1 MTTIHRYTN
10 DYPKISRMVSDGG
23 DYVWIA
29 YEKDSD
35 GVCHVQKVSANALD
49 QVYFDLEVEA
59 ERIVDME
66 ANDNQ
71 LYVLLG
77 NSTYLAIGYGAN
89 DPLTNITTFAR
100 PATMLEEPVALCID
114 DGNDVINILLPGSSS
129 ATNAI
134 VYRFNTSSAIL
145 IETIAVRVANIRIV
159 EARDISL
166 DANDNLW
173 IVTYT
178 NPTKL
183 IRMWFASGGWKFAF
197 TNIT

>member
-35 GVCHVQKVSANALD
+35 GICHVQKVSANALD

-59 ERIVDME
+59 ETIVDME
-66 ANDNQ
+66 ATENF
-71 LYVLLG
+71 LYVLFA
-77 NSTYLAIGYGAN
+77 NSTYLATMYSAN
-89 DPLTNITTFAR
+89 DPLSTSTNFNR
-100 PATMLEEPVALCID
+100 PASFVEEAVALSAD
-114 DGNDVINILLPGSSS
+114 EGNNRLNILTPGDSS
-129 ATNAI
+129 ATNAL
-134 VYRFNTSSAIL
+134 VYRFNTSSAAL
-145 IETIAVRVANIRIV
+145 VETIAVRVANIRIV

-183 IRMWFASGGWKFAF
+183 IRMYFTSGGWHFAF